1 MEFLTKPWP
10 WYVAGPIIGLTVPT
24 LLLLGN
30 KKLGV
35 SSTLRQIC
43 AATVPGN
50 ISFLNYDWKK
60 DKWNLFFVAGIFI
73 GGYLGGV
80 LFADPNPVAISP
92 DTARLLHDQGIKD
105 LSGLLPGELFN
116 WKMLLSIKGF
126 LLVVVGGFMV
136 GFGTRYARGCTS
148 GHGIMGLAAL
158 QWPSLLATICFFI
171 GGIVISNFV
180 LPIILSL

>member
-10 WYVAGPIIGLTVPT
+10 WYVSGPIIGLTVPA

-43 AATVPGN
+43 AATVPGK
-50 ISFLNYDWKK
+50 IPFLNYDWKK
-60 DKWNLFFVAGIFI
+60 DVWNLFFVAGILI
-73 GGYLGGV
+73 GGFLGGIV
-80 LFADPNPVAISP
+80 FANPDPVAITQG
-92 DTARLLHDQGIKD
+92 TAELLREQGIND
-105 LSGLLPGELFN
+105 LTGLLPIELFN
-116 WKMLLSIKGF
+116 WRTLFTLKGF
-126 LLVVVGGFMV
+126 FLMIAGGFMI

-148 GHGIMGLAAL
+148 GHGITGLAAL
-158 QWPSLLATICFFI
+158 QWPSLLATVCFFL
-171 GGIVISNFV
+171 GGIMISHFV

>member
-1 MEFLTKPWP
+1 MEFLTNPWP
-10 WYVAGPIIGLTVPT
+10 WYVSGPIIGLTVPA

-73 GGYLGGV
+73 GGYIGGV
-80 LFADPNPVAISP
+80 LFANPNPVDISP
-92 DTARLLHDQGIKD
+92 DTVRLLHDQGIKD
-105 LSGLLPGELFN
+105 LSGLLPIELFN

-126 LLVVVGGFMV
+126 LLMVVGGFMV

-158 QWPSLLATICFFI
+158 QWPSLLATISFFV
-171 GGIVISNFV
+171 GGILISHFV
-180 LPIILSL
+180 LPYLLTL